1 MEIQTIN
8 QVEQSHSNQGDPTL
22 SYKELSV
29 GEQRILVRRE
39 LLVNMHDY
47 DNVKSSDNSTVT
59 SSTNFEEGAGRWE
72 GS

>member
-1 MEIQTIN
+1 MI
-8 QVEQSHSNQGDPTL
+8 
-22 SYKELSV
+22 YKELSS
-29 GEQRILVRRE
+29 GEQSILERRE